1 MSPGARTIPA
11 AMVLPTAA
19 EMPNHMPSTRSK
31 RPRPGAVVLDTDAPV
46 PNSVLDV
53 VATPDVLDN
62 GLRKS
67 AKRGDDKG
75 HSGKCKPKR
84 KRKRGIES
92 RILEPEKTLAVKSE
106 VARHPPAQ
114 RTEGAAEVSVV
125 IPCLDEAK
133 SIGICVEKALTA
145 FRGAGLRGE
154 VVVADNGSTDGSIE
168 IAEKL
173 GARVV
178 HVQQR
183 GYGLALRAGI
193 AAAHGAFIVMGDA
206 DDSYD
211 FSEVPRFVEMWRK
224 GNDVVMGNRFRGEIK
239 PGAMPW
245 HHKYIGNPGLSS
257 LLNLFFGAGIGDS
270 HCGMRGFTRAVYERM
285 DLRSTGMEFA
295 SEFVIK
301 AAQLGAK
308 IAEIPITL
316 WPDKRG
322 RPPHLRSFRDGWR
335 HLRFMLLYA
344 PNWLFVLPGALF
356 MMLGLFLVFWLLPGP
371 RAFTGHV
378 VLDVHTMIFGVIFT
392 LLGAQILSIGAFAK
406 VFSYAERFD
415 HRGTVSLKRVLKR
428 VKLESGLL
436 LGGMMFLA
444 GFAGCAWVTWKWVAS
459 GFGPLQE
466 VRQVL
471 FWAMW
476 LFLGLQIIFASFFL
490 SMLGISRGTYIGD
503 YDLK

>member
-1 MSPGARTIPA
+1 VNAKESEELMGNNAARFAPEA
-11 AMVLPTAA
+11 QGGV
-19 EMPNHMPSTRSK
+19 
-31 RPRPGAVVLDTDAPV
+31 DA
-46 PNSVLDV
+46 
-53 VATPDVLDN
+53 
-62 GLRKS
+62 
-67 AKRGDDKG
+67 
-75 HSGKCKPKR
+75 
-84 KRKRGIES
+84 
-92 RILEPEKTLAVKSE
+92 
-106 VARHPPAQ
+106 
-114 RTEGAAEVSVV
+114 SVV
-125 IPCLDEAK
+125 IPCLNEAN
-133 SIGICVEKALTA
+133 SVGICVSKAMEA
-145 FRGAGLRGE
+145 FRAAGLRGE

-178 HVQQR
+178 RVDQR
-183 GYGLALRAGI
+183 GYGSALRAGI
-193 AAAHGAFIVMGDA
+193 AAARGAFIVMGDA

-211 FSEVPRFVEMWRK
+211 FSEVPRFVEKWRQ

-245 HHKYIGNPGLSS
+245 HHKYVGNPALSS
-257 LLNLFFGAGIGDS
+257 LLNLFFHTGIGDS
-270 HCGMRGFTRAVYERM
+270 HCGMRGFTRAVYDRM
-285 DLRSTGMEFA
+285 DLRSAGMEFA

-308 IAEIPITL
+308 MAEIPITL

-344 PNWLFVLPGALF
+344 PNWLFVLPGAAF
-356 MMLGLFLVFWLLPGP
+356 MLVGLVMVFWLLPGP
-371 RAFTGHV
+371 RVISPRVT
-378 VLDVHTMIFGVIFT
+378 LDVHTMIFGVIFT

-415 HRGTVSLKRVLKR
+415 RSGTVSLKRVLKR
-428 VKLESGLL
+428 VTLESGLL
-436 LGGMMFLA
+436 LGGVSFLA
-444 GFAGCAWVTWKWVAS
+444 GLAGCAWVTWRWVAS
-459 GFGPLQE
+459 GFGPLAE
-466 VRQVL
+466 IRLVL

>member
-1 MSPGARTIPA
+1 M
-11 AMVLPTAA
+11 
-19 EMPNHMPSTRSK
+19 
-31 RPRPGAVVLDTDAPV
+31 
-46 PNSVLDV
+46 
-53 VATPDVLDN
+53 
-62 GLRKS
+62 
-67 AKRGDDKG
+67 
-75 HSGKCKPKR
+75 
-84 KRKRGIES
+84 
-92 RILEPEKTLAVKSE
+92 EPEQTAVLKSD
-106 VARHPPAQ
+106 
-114 RTEGAAEVSVV
+114 RTQHAPLSASDGSAEVSVV
-125 IPCLDEAK
+125 IPCLNEAK
-133 SIGICVEKALTA
+133 SLGICVEKAIYA
-145 FRGAGLRGE
+145 FRAAALRGE
-154 VVVADNGSTDGSIE
+154 VIVADNGSTDGSVE

-183 GYGLALRAGI
+183 GYGAALRAGI
-193 AAAHGAFIVMGDA
+193 ASACGAFIIMGDA

-211 FSEVPRFVEMWRK
+211 FSEIPRFVEMWRK

-257 LLNLFFGAGIGDS
+257 LLNLLFRAGIGDT
-270 HCGMRGFTRAVYERM
+270 HCGMRGFTRAVYDRM

-344 PNWLFVLPGALF
+344 PNWLFLLPGMLF
-356 MMLGLFLVFWLLPGP
+356 VIVGLFLVFWLLPGP
-371 RAFTGHV
+371 RTITHGV
-378 VLDVHTMIFGVIFT
+378 VVDIHTMIFGVIFT

-406 VFSYAERFD
+406 VFSYSERFD
-415 HRGTVSLKRVLKR
+415 RSGSVSLKRVLRR

-436 LGGMMFLA
+436 LGGVMF
-444 GFAGCAWVTWKWVAS
+444 FAGLLGCGWVTWKWVVS

-471 FWAMW
+471 FWSMW
-476 LFLGLQIIFASFFL
+476 LFLGLHVIFASFFL

-503 YDLK
+503 YELK

>member
-1 MSPGARTIPA
+1 MRGDEVGAQGYGESQA
-11 AMVLPTAA
+11 
-19 EMPNHMPSTRSK
+19 N
-31 RPRPGAVVLDTDAPV
+31 GAVGAGSL
-46 PNSVLDV
+46 
-53 VATPDVLDN
+53 
-62 GLRKS
+62 
-67 AKRGDDKG
+67 AKG
-75 HSGKCKPKR
+75 
-84 KRKRGIES
+84 GID
-92 RILEPEKTLAVKSE
+92 
-106 VARHPPAQ
+106 
-114 RTEGAAEVSVV
+114 VSVV
-125 IPCLDEAK
+125 IPCLNEAN
-133 SIGICVEKALTA
+133 SIGICVDKALGA
-145 FRGAGLRGE
+145 FRAAGLRGE
-154 VVVADNGSTDGSIE
+154 VVVADNGSTDASIE

-178 HVQQR
+178 RVEAR
-183 GYGLALRAGI
+183 GYGSALRAGI
-193 AAAHGAFIVMGDA
+193 SAARGVFIVMGDA

-211 FSEVPRFVEMWRK
+211 FSDVPRFVEKWRQ

-245 HHKYIGNPGLSS
+245 HHKYVGNPALSS
-257 LLNLFFGAGIGDS
+257 LLNLFFSTGIGDS
-270 HCGMRGFTRAVYERM
+270 HCGMRGFTKAVYERM

-308 IAEIPITL
+308 MAEIPITL

-344 PNWLFVLPGALF
+344 PNWLFLLPGAAF
-356 MMLGLFLVFWLLPGP
+356 MLVGLALVFWLLPGP
-371 RAFTGHV
+371 RAITPRIG
-378 VLDVHTMIFGVIFT
+378 LDLHTMIFGVIFT

-415 HRGTVSLKRVLKR
+415 RSGTVSLKRILKR
-428 VKLESGLL
+428 VTLESGLL
-436 LGGMMFLA
+436 LGGALFLA
-444 GFAGCAWVTWKWVAS
+444 GLSGCAWVTWQWVAS
-459 GFGPLQE
+459 GFGPLAQI
-466 VRQVL
+466 RQVL
-471 FWAMW
+471 FWSMW